1 MIIAQKYRL
10 PLAVFLFSTFLLTMV
25 QLKVARPM
33 LMAERFWHH
42 AGWIEI
48 LLIGLYGAF
57 VANKMQNPVN
67 VPQWRR
73 ITWTLFSAV
82 FFGQLLL
89 GLLGAKIFLMTG
101 KLHLPIPMMI
111 LAGPLH
117 RGELSFMTILFMST
131 ILLTG
136 PAWCSQLC
144 YFGAMDN
151 LASKGKTKFGRI
163 KSWKSI
169 KASILTLIIS
179 TALLLRWSNV
189 PTLYTTLLAG
199 LFGLVGIGVMIFFS
213 RKKKR
218 MMHCTLYCPIG
229 TIVNILKPVN
239 PFRMYIDTQCDLC
252 MKCSSFCKY
261 DALGLENIKAKK
273 PGFNCTL
280 CGDCVQ
286 ACKSSSIKYRF
297 LNLKPETAR
306 LLYLFLTIS
315 IHASFL
321 ALARI

>member
-1 MIIAQKYRL
+1 MIIQQRYRL
-10 PLAVFLFSTFLLTMV
+10 PLAVLLFTMLLLTMV
-25 QLKVARPM
+25 QLKVSRPM
-33 LMAERFWHH
+33 LMAERLWPNT
-42 AGWIEI
+42 GWIEI
-48 LLIGLYGAF
+48 LIIGLYGAF
-57 VANKMQNPVN
+57 VAYKMQNPAN

-73 ITWTLFSAV
+73 ITWTLFSFV

-89 GLLGAKIFLMTG
+89 GLLGAEKFLMTG

-117 RGELSFMTILFMST
+117 RGELSIMTILFLST
-131 ILLTG
+131 IILTG

-163 KSWKSI
+163 KSWKAI
-169 KASILTLIIS
+169 KTTILLLVIS
-179 TALLLRWSNV
+179 AALLLRWLNV
-189 PTLYTTLLAG
+189 SALYTTLIAV
-199 LFGLVGIGVMIFFS
+199 LFGIVGAGVMILFS
-213 RKKKR
+213 RKKRR

-229 TIVNILKPVN
+229 TVVNILKPVN

-252 MKCSSFCKY
+252 MKCSSYCKY

-297 LNLKPETAR
+297 FNLKPETAR

-315 IHASFL
+315 IHATFL